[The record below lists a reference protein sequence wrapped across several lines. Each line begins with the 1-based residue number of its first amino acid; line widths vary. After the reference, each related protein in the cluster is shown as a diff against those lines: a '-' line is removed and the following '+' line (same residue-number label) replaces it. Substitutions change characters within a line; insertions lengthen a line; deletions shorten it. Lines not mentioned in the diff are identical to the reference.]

1 MSLKITKT
9 SGTFDLPNDF
19 NIEIEDMSPLYNE
32 RGSQSIAATLPAS
45 RSNLALVN
53 HIHRI
58 DADHVPTADD
68 RVVVSDG
75 VYNRIGKMNITQAS
89 RSGGIVSNIGFDES
103 EIYSIWNAVSLRT
116 LEAPIL
122 RPGSIS
128 AVITLLEDIMNETH
142 TEDGLAVFPICV
154 TMPSKT
160 ETVNEKEVTTYYP
173 EYINKIAQANGTYYL
188 VANARKETF
197 LLDNEPVLT
206 SVPEGYGIT
215 AFLKVPWLL
224 NFIFNKYGYTVTE
237 NPFSTHPQLSR
248 LVVLNNMADACVKGF
263 LNYSDLMPDCTIN
276 EFLQA
281 LYCRF
286 GMVYFVDGKTKS
298 VKLKLIKD
306 LISTPATKDWSL
318 LKAAIPV
325 INYNSPQ
332 QLKLSAGTTIAG
344 PYQDLVA
351 APETDSLDKFLKPF
365 NYVVSSNYDKG
376 YLYYSNY
383 NGVYTVRNI
392 YTKQLDARSS
402 DFFPWDKGSNIGYMD
417 ISSVDECLPVKGSRP
432 DSQPACPAYLLGK
445 IHKYTN
451 IASADIELSE
461 EQNTQTPLCFCFA
474 FPRSSASFPYG
485 SPRCYHALGDIV
497 TTNGHTFDISMTF
510 IGENGLFN
518 RFWKGF
524 DAVLRYANHS
534 IEASLHLNHN
544 QLLNSDFS
552 QIVNLDGQRLL
563 LDNFRYTLPRSLT
576 RPTTVY
582 LRTLK
587 LLAPFGQDIDKDKD
601 QGIHITEQLYQ
612 WAVHNNRENVVDV
625 NTYQQIADWKKWLL
639 PPAVWLGLVRKNE
652 VTDQVSDVEIPFT
665 IPTQEDFD
673 NQQEYYIKKL
683 NYSFDLYYK
692 VRVPNGQTSSGVI
705 IWKEKEYGNIHYD
718 LQYDLSL
725 KAELL

>member
-1 MSLKITKT
+1 MSLKVKNA

-19 NIEIEDMSPLYNE
+19 NIEIEDTSPLYNE
-32 RGSQSIAATLPAS
+32 RGSQSVAATLPAS
-45 RSNLALVN
+45 RNNLELVR
-53 HIHRI
+53 HIHRL
-58 DADHVPTADD
+58 DTDHAPIAND
-68 RVVVSDG
+68 RVIVSDG

-89 RSGGIVSNIGFDES
+89 RSGGIVCNIGFDES

-116 LEAPIL
+116 LDAPVL
-122 RPGSIS
+122 RPGSTS
-128 AVITLLEDIMNETH
+128 AVITLLESIMNETH
-142 TEDGLAVFPICV
+142 IEDGLAVFPICV
-154 TMPSKT
+154 AMPSKT

-173 EYINKIAQANGTYYL
+173 EYINKITRFNDTYKL
-188 VANARKETF
+188 VGYARQETF
-197 LLDNEPVLT
+197 LINNEPVLT
-206 SVPEGYGIT
+206 SVPEGYGVT
-215 AFLKVPWLL
+215 AFLKVSWLL
-224 NFIFNKYGYTVTE
+224 NFIFRKYGYTVTE

-286 GMVYFVDGKTKS
+286 GMIYFVDGKTKS
-298 VKLKLIKD
+298 VKLKFIKD
-306 LISTPATKDWSL
+306 LIAAPATKDWTL
-318 LKAAIPV
+318 LKAAVPL
-325 INYNSPQ
+325 INYNAPQ
-332 QLKLSAGTTIAG
+332 QLKLSAGTSIAG
-344 PYQDLVA
+344 PYQDIVA
-351 APETDSLDKFLKPF
+351 APAAESLDKFLKPY
-365 NYVVSSNYDKG
+365 NYVISSNYEKG

-392 YTKQLDARSS
+392 YTKQLEARSS
-402 DFFPWDKGSNIGYMD
+402 DFFPWDKGSNIGYME
-417 ISSVDECLPVKGSRP
+417 ISSVDECLPVKGSYP

-445 IHKYTN
+445 VHKYTN
-451 IASADIELSE
+451 ISSADVELSD

-474 FPRSSASFPYG
+474 FPRNSSSFPYG
-485 SPRCYHALGDIV
+485 SPRCYTAIGSPV
-497 TTNGHTFDISMTF
+497 TVDGHTFDISMTF
-510 IGENGLFN
+510 VGDNGLFN

-524 DAVLRYANHS
+524 DAIIRYANHT

-552 QIVNLDGQRLL
+552 QSINIDGQKLL
-563 LDNFRYTLPRSLT
+563 LDNFRYTLPLSLT

-587 LLAPFGQDIDKDKD
+587 LLAPFDQDKD
-601 QGIHITEQLYQ
+601 QGIHTTEQLYQ
-612 WAVHNNRENVVDV
+612 WTVHNNRENVVDI
-625 NTYQQIADWKKWLL
+625 TISPQINAWRNAII
-639 PPAVWLGLVRKNE
+639 PPAVWLGPVRKNE

-665 IPTQEDFD
+665 TPTKEDYD

-692 VRVPNGQTSSGVI
+692 VRVPNGQTSSGTI
-705 IWKEKEYGNIHYD
+705 IWKEKEYGGVHYD
-718 LQYDLSL
+718 LKYDLSL